1 MPCHIEVT
9 MIIKPS
15 ILICFSLLSNT
26 KYDSAQMY
34 QPYTT
39 TKIVTN
45 SDIYNVD
52 EILQQLLID
61 AVKQENK

>member
-1 MPCHIEVT
+1 
-9 MIIKPS
+9 
-15 ILICFSLLSNT
+15 
-26 KYDSAQMY
+26 MY